1 VVIGLLAAGMLAGL
15 WWWRWARGA
24 APGSDARLLLAVARS
39 VADGAGPRLPDG
51 DLMVFRGPVWP
62 SLAGTV
68 LRVAGDGP
76 GLALIRAGGAAAL
89 GVALVALGRR
99 WYTWAA
105 GLLAVVLAATTAPPV
120 LGVLADWYTD
130 PLGVALVFAAL
141 VVLDRA
147 LVTGSGRQAVAAG
160 ALLAAAVLTKESTG
174 FAAVGPVAAA
184 LALADRDG
192 WGFLRPLA
200 TAAATATALVG
211 PWLTLHVVVEDRFF
225 LTLVEGAG
233 AWLLLGGWW
242 ALTATIAAA
251 AFRLRSRPPDR
262 WRRPRRRTAA
272 LLAAATVAG
281 WAAVAFAGLAGGVPQ
296 EAQDVQFGPLEIV
309 RRFLLPALGPWPL
322 VALGLAAL
330 ARGVARR
337 ERGALG
343 HAAALGSF
351 VPVLVV
357 WPLSGSVFIARNG
370 LVAVL
375 LVHLAAGAGV
385 VRAVSWSVRARS
397 SPVAGSLA
405 RALPVAAVV
414 VVVLAVAGP
423 AARRTWEKVPPRPPD
438 RLADLDAAAAWL
450 RPRLRP
456 GEGLVGSY
464 LAWARLAW
472 HLGPGHPVHLLPSA
486 QVRLDAATGQLRSVP
501 VVPVVG
507 TPRRVEVE
515 AGTDDWIG
523 VLRHPNKGFLSALS
537 RARLV
542 EELRAA
548 GARFLVLGQGSTRD
562 GPELAVT
569 LESTAGVRRAAT
581 FGSVIVLAVDPDRL
595 ADAPL
600 PPAASRRATI
610 EWLARRGD
618 GCTRRR
624 GEGLGWPP
632 RPAELGRCG
641 PLLLQADRPHP
652 TLRSRS

>member
-1 VVIGLLAAGMLAGL
+1 VIGFLATGVVSGL

-51 DLMVFRGPVWP
+51 DLMLFRGPVWP

-68 LRVAGDGP
+68 LRLAGDGAGP
-76 GLALIRAGGAAAL
+76 ALIRAGGAAAL

-120 LGVLADWYTD
+120 LEVLADWYTD
-130 PLGVALVFAAL
+130 PLGVALVFAGL

-147 LVTGSGRQAVAAG
+147 LVARSGRQAVAAG

-174 FAAVGPVAAA
+174 FAAVGPVAAS

-200 TAAATATALVG
+200 TAAATAAVLVG
-211 PWLTLHVVVEDRFF
+211 PWLTLHVTVEDRFF
-225 LTLVEGAG
+225 LTLVEGAR

-251 AFRLRSRPPDR
+251 AFGLRSHPPDR
-262 WRRPRRRTAA
+262 WRRPRRRTAV
-272 LLAAATVAG
+272 LAAAAAVAG

-296 EAQDVQFGPLEIV
+296 EAQGVQFGPLEIV

-397 SPVAGSLA
+397 SPAGGPRA
-405 RALPVAAVV
+405 RALPVVV
-414 VVVLAVAGP
+414 VVVLLAVAGP
-423 AARRTWEKVPPRPPD
+423 AARRTWEKVPPRPPG

-450 RPRLRP
+450 QPRLRP

-472 HLGPGHPVHLLPSA
+472 HLGPGHPVHLLPTA
-486 QVRLDAATGQLRSVP
+486 RVRLDATAGRLRSVP

-507 TPRRVEVE
+507 TPRRVEVP

-523 VLRHPNKGFLSALS
+523 VVRHPAKGFLSALS

-548 GARFLVLGQGSTRD
+548 EARFLVLGQVSTRD

-569 LESTAGVRRAAT
+569 LESTAGARRAAT
-581 FGSVIVLAVDPDRL
+581 FRTVIVLAVDPDRL
-595 ADAPL
+595 AAAPL
-600 PPAASRRATI
+600 PPAASRHETI

-632 RPAELGRCG
+632 RPAEVGRCG
-641 PLLLQADRPHP
+641 PLLLHSDRPHP
-652 TLRSRS
+652 TPRSRS